1 MECGGSFWAGARNR
15 ESMEVR
21 YMPTYKLATILLLA
35 FALVVDVYVI
45 ITQGF
50 SITAA
55 LFALVAFVS
64 LIAVFSGKLG

>member
-1 MECGGSFWAGARNR
+1 MS
-15 ESMEVR
+15 
-21 YMPTYKLATILLLA
+21 TYKLATILLLA

-50 SITAA
+50 SIIAA
-55 LFALVAFVS
+55 LFALVAFGS

>member
-1 MECGGSFWAGARNR
+1 
-15 ESMEVR
+15 MEVR
-21 YMPTYKLATILLLA
+21 YMPTYKLATRLLLA

-50 SITAA
+50 SIIAA